1 MEKKKKFLSL
11 FICFIVITSITTIG
25 TSVNAEAKSNS
36 KRAKTISKICKK
48 TWILDKMY
56 EDGEEAWPGTA
67 ASDYGAYI
75 KFKKN
80 KKYSCNIGLWYYA
93 TGKYTVS
100 KKGKITLHVKKQE
113 YGGGTLE
120 IKDPDIKVSVS
131 KKFKKISFKV
141 HDKYSLLKFV
151 FYQKK

>member
-25 TSVNAEAKSNS
+25 TSVKAEAKSNS

-48 TWILDKMY
+48 TWILDEMY
-56 EDGEEAWPGTA
+56 EDGKETSPGSSAGT
-67 ASDYGAYI
+67 YGAYI

-80 KKYSCNIGLWYYA
+80 KKYICNIGLSYYA

-100 KKGKITLHVKKQE
+100 KKGKITLNVKEQG
-113 YGGGTLE
+113 YGAGNLK
-120 IKDPDIKVSVS
+120 IKDPKIKVSVT
-131 KKFKKISFKV
+131 KKLKKLSFKV
-141 HDKYSLLKFV
+141 HHKRSIMKFV
-151 FYQKK
+151 FIQI